1 MSPFPSPQ
9 VSQPAG
15 NGIWEW
21 LAIVHSTHGT
31 ISAFVT
37 ASHSC
42 RVFHE
47 LKPAP
52 FTLCGTSG
60 KQQHMEERKQL
71 VHTMKNI
78 FPAPPPSTFSLLTI
92 YSFRLREA
100 NVRVGLGLVRKK
112 EQWNIGLWGVECSP
126 PQRERR

>member
-21 LAIVHSTHGT
+21 LAIVYSTHGT

-52 FTLCGTSG
+52 FTLCGASG
-60 KQQHMEERKQL
+60 KQQHMEERKTAGTHHEKHL
-71 VHTMKNI
+71 SCT
-78 FPAPPPSTFSLLTI
+78 ATI
-92 YSFRLREA
+92 HLH
-100 NVRVGLGLVRKK
+100 
-112 EQWNIGLWGVECSP
+112 SP
-126 PQRERR
+126 HHL